1 MQGILPV
8 MSETVLR
15 KAVTAGLALN
25 CTIANL
31 SKFDRKQ
38 YFYPDLPKGY
48 QISQFD
54 SPLCH
59 GGSLEAQLPNGETKR
74 FGVTRVHME
83 EDTGK
88 LYSSGQ
94 PAMPLQCMSHLQMQP
109 PNASLPS
116 CKHLRAPLQPLA
128 RD

>member
-1 MQGILPV
+1 MKCMSEGEPNMQGILPV
-8 MSETVLR
+8 MSKSVLH

-25 CTIANL
+25 CTIARL

-54 SPLCH
+54 NPLCH
-59 GGSLEAQLPNGETKR
+59 GGSLEAQLPNGKTKR

-88 LYSSGQ
+88 L
-94 PAMPLQCMSHLQMQP
+94 C
-109 PNASLPS
+109 
-116 CKHLRAPLQPLA
+116 
-128 RD
+128 